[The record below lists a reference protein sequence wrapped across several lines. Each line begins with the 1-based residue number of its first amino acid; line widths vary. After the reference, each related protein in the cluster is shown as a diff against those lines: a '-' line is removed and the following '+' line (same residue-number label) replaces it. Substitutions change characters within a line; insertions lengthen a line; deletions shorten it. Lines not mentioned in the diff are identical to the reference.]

1 MRSSRPSSNYSSP
14 RKSKAVKITQQVT
27 VSEIQIHEELHN
39 VTMKL
44 SEQEIESERLKTTI
58 IALNAKA
65 VIVDDH
71 KNDADN
77 HYSNH

>member
-1 MRSSRPSSNYSSP
+1 MR
-14 RKSKAVKITQQVT
+14 
-27 VSEIQIHEELHN
+27 
-39 VTMKL
+39 L

-71 KNDADN
+71 KIDVDN
-77 HYSNH
+77 HYSNHSNSEVKRGDLHEHITAVAEKVHVDNANHTQY